1 MAAADPDLRPNVAI
15 FRAPIF
21 NASETF
27 IQAQAA
33 SMTRYRPLIVGL
45 EDKGPVRPALI
56 DRLVL
61 AASPS
66 ERLRVLLAGGMG
78 AMAARLRPYAPAL
91 VHAHFGT
98 DGLIA
103 LPLAAKLGVPLVT
116 TLHGHEVSRTRSRLL
131 LSGRLSWTRYAL
143 LGRRLMRKGDLFL
156 AVSAAVRDRA
166 VARGFPEARTIVHHV
181 GVDLDRLRP
190 DPSAVEPGLV
200 LHVGRLVEKKG
211 TAVLL
216 DAFAAVRARHPAA
229 RLVVLGDGPLR
240 SRLERRASGLG
251 DGVRFLGAQS
261 PDAVARWM
269 QRAWLIAAPSMTAS
283 DGDAEGLPTVLVE
296 AAASGLPAVA
306 THHSGNAEIVDA
318 GVTGMLVPEADPR
331 ALGEAIIAL
340 LGRKALRTEQAR
352 AARGRAERHFDL
364 AVQTRELED
373 HYDRVR
379 SQMRSE
385 RSR

>member
-1 MAAADPDLRPNVAI
+1 MQSPEPRPIVAI
-15 FRAPIF
+15 FRAPLF

-27 IQAQAA
+27 IQFQVA
-33 SMTRYRPLIVGL
+33 SLARYRPVLVGL
-45 EDKGPVRPALI
+45 EDKGNIPPGLSAEAIVARSSAQRLAVALG
-56 DRLVL
+56 L
-61 AASPS
+61 
-66 ERLRVLLAGGMG
+66 GGG
-78 AMAARLRPYAPAL
+78 MAARLRPFAPAL

-98 DGLIA
+98 DGLLA
-103 LPLAAKLGVPLVT
+103 LPLAEALGVPLVT

-131 LSGRLSWTRYAL
+131 ASGRLSWTRYAL
-143 LGRRLMRKGDLFL
+143 LGRRLMRKGALFL

-190 DPSAVEPGLV
+190 DPASVEPGLV

-211 TAVLL
+211 TSVLL

-229 RLVVLGDGPLR
+229 RLVVIGDGPLR
-240 SRLERRASGLG
+240 SRLERQAAELG
-251 DGVRFLGAQS
+251 DGVRFLGAL
-261 PDAVARWM
+261 PPEAVARWM
-269 QRAWLIAAPSMTAS
+269 QRAWLIAAPSVTAR

-306 THHSGNAEIVDA
+306 TRHSGNAEIVDD
-318 GVTGMLVPEADPR
+318 GVTGMLVPEGDPR
-331 ALGEAIIAL
+331 ALAGAIIVL
-340 LGRKALRTEQAR
+340 LGRKALRAEQAR
-352 AARGRAERHFDL
+352 AARARAERSFDL
-364 AVQTRELED
+364 AAQSRLLED

-379 SQMRSE
+379 DQIRSE

>member
-1 MAAADPDLRPNVAI
+1 MPPPDPKPNVAI
-15 FRAPIF
+15 VRAPLF

-33 SMTRYRPLIVGL
+33 SLLYHHPILVVL
-45 EDKGPVRPALI
+45 EDKGNIPPE
-56 DRLVL
+56 L
-61 AASPS
+61 AADAVVARSRA
-66 ERLRVLLAGGMG
+66 ERLALALG
-78 AMAARLRPYAPAL
+78 APWPMAARLRPLAPVL
-91 VHAHFGT
+91 VHAHCGI
-98 DGLIA
+98 DGLLA
-103 LPLAAKLGVPLVT
+103 LPLAKALGVPLVT

-143 LGRRLMRKGDLFL
+143 FGRRLMKRGDLFL
-156 AVSAAVRDRA
+156 AVSEAVRARA
-166 VARGFPEARTIVHHV
+166 VARGFPEARTVVHHI

-190 DPSAVEPGLV
+190 DPSLVEPGLV

-229 RLVVLGDGPLR
+229 RLVVIGDGPLR
-240 SRLERRASGLG
+240 ARLEHRAAGLG
-251 DGVRFLGAQS
+251 DGVRFLGAQP

-269 QRAWLIAAPSMTAS
+269 QRAWLIAAPSVTAA

-306 THHSGNAEIVDA
+306 TRHSGIAEIVDD
-318 GVTGMLVPEADPR
+318 GVTGLLVPEGDTR
-331 ALGEAIIAL
+331 ALAEAIVAS
-340 LGRKALRTEQAR
+340 LGRKAARAQCAR
-352 AARGRAERHFDL
+352 AARARAERSFDL
-364 AVQTRELED
+364 VEQSRLLED
-373 HYDRVR
+373 HYDRLRRQLR
-379 SQMRSE
+379 SD